1 LGGMMRKIIFLIFL
15 CLFLAVNAD
24 TENVKFMDNIKEE
37 AKKLGAGE
45 IKRCKMMPEKE
56 RQLWA
61 ANYTGR
67 AEELNSVIKIL
78 GEDVK
83 KAYEAK
89 NNFAAEEGKKTI
101 DLLIRR
107 TAVYL
112 YFNGIYRDNCNS
124 GEIDELFD
132 NMFFE

>member
-1 LGGMMRKIIFLIFL
+1 MKKIIFLIFL
-15 CLFLAVNAD
+15 FLFLVVNAN
-24 TENVKFMDNIKEE
+24 TESVKFMNNIKEE

-45 IKRCKMMPEKE
+45 IKKCKMMSEKE

-67 AEELNSVIKIL
+67 AEELNSVVKIL

-89 NNFAAEEGKKTI
+89 NTAAAEQGEKTI
-101 DLLIRR
+101 DILIKR
-107 TAVYL
+107 TTFYL

-124 GEIDELFD
+124 EGIDELFD

>member
-1 LGGMMRKIIFLIFL
+1 MRKIIFLIFF
-15 CLFLAVNAD
+15 CLFLSVSAD
-24 TENVKFMDNIKEE
+24 TESIKFMNNVKEE

-45 IKRCKMMPEKE
+45 IKKCRMMSEKE

-67 AEELNSVIKIL
+67 AEELNSVVKIL

-89 NNFAAEEGKKTI
+89 NIPAAEQGEKTI
-101 DLLIRR
+101 DLLIKR

-112 YFNGIYRDNCNS
+112 YFNGIYRDNCS
-124 GEIDELFD
+124 SEEIDELFD

>member
-1 LGGMMRKIIFLIFL
+1 MRKIIFLIFL

-107 TAVYL
+107 IAVYL

>member
-1 LGGMMRKIIFLIFL
+1 MRKIIFLIFL

-24 TENVKFMDNIKEE
+24 TESVKFMNNAKEE

-45 IKRCKMMPEKE
+45 IKRCKAMPEKE

-67 AEELNSVIKIL
+67 AEELNFVVQTL

-89 NNFAAEEGKKTI
+89 NISAAEQGEKTI
-101 DLLIRR
+101 DLLIKR
-107 TAVYL
+107 TAAYL
-112 YFNGIYRDNCNS
+112 YLNGIYRDNCDSS
-124 GEIDELFD
+124 GIDELFD
-132 NMFFE
+132 NMLFE

>member
-1 LGGMMRKIIFLIFL
+1 MKKSIFLIFL
-15 CLFLAVNAD
+15 CLFFIINAD
-24 TENVKFMDNIKEE
+24 TESVKFMNNVKEE

-45 IKRCKMMPEKE
+45 IKKCKMMSEKE

-67 AEELNSVIKIL
+67 AEELNFLVKML

-89 NNFAAEEGKKTI
+89 NISAAEQGEKTI
-101 DLLIRR
+101 DLLIKR

-124 GEIDELFD
+124 AEIEELFD
-132 NMFFE
+132 NMLFE